1 MLDDNLKFYA
11 ISAWPPM
18 YLEVKVT
25 NLKII
30 SLKFLVNVFSTFLLW
45 KQLSQIVGRTSAS
58 LVTLTCRSWS
68 ECQHDP
74 YFTIQWFCLI
84 SWKLFDL
91 WISLIKIMSQYDPT
105 FDLKI
110 NVSHCDL
117 YFMVEWF
124 CLISSRLFDLWTS
137 YFGIM
142 SLYGPHLTSK

>member
-11 ISAWPPM
+11 IPAWPPM

-110 NVSHCDL
+110 NVSHYISWSSDFAL
-117 YFMVEWF
+117 YLQDY
-124 CLISSRLFDLWTS
+124 LIYEHHTLELWVCMT
-137 YFGIM
+137 
-142 SLYGPHLTSK
+142 PHLTSK